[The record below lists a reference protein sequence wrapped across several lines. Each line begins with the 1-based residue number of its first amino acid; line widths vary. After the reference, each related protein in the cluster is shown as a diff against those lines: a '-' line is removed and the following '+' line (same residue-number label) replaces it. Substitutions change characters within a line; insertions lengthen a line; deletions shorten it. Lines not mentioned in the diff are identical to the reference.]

1 MPSPSTPYSSDYWL
15 YTYLYNPLAAHLCF
29 IHPNWIT
36 FAALLLTIPVVGAL
50 LRHSPLWCLVL
61 LFTLRA
67 ALDCMDGAVARSCK
81 STSEGGALFDK
92 ISDNIFL
99 AAAIATLVYCASVKH
114 GLTSWKTGLLG
125 ILGGMI
131 VTSTLYEAHAVHA
144 GSLTDAMPIT
154 RVIHDNYTLFNGLS
168 GALVWWLANR
178 F

>member
-1 MPSPSTPYSSDYWL
+1 M
-15 YTYLYNPLAAHLCF
+15 
-29 IHPNWIT
+29 
-36 FAALLLTIPVVGAL
+36 
-50 LRHSPLWCLVL
+50 
-61 LFTLRA
+61 
-67 ALDCMDGAVARSCK
+67 
-81 STSEGGALFDK
+81 
-92 ISDNIFL
+92 

>member
-15 YTYLYNPLAAHLCF
+15 YTYLYNPLAARLCF

-36 FAALLLTIPVVGAL
+36 FAALLLTIPVVLAL
-50 LRHSPLWCLVL
+50 LRHNPLWSLVL

-67 ALDCMDGAVARSCK
+67 ALDCIDGAVARSCK
-81 STSEGGALFDK
+81 STSKGGALFDK

-99 AAAIATLVYCASVKH
+99 AAVIVTLVYCANMKH

-125 ILGGMI
+125 VLGSMI
-131 VTSTLYEAHAVHA
+131 VTATLYEAHVVHMGA
-144 GSLTDAMPIT
+144 LSDATPIT
-154 RVIHDNYTLFNGLS
+154 HVIHDNYTLFNGLS